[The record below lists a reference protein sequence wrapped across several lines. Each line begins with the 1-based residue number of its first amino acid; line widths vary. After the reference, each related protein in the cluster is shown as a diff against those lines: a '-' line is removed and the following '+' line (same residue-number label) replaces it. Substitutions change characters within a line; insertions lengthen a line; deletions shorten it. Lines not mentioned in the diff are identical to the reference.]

1 MNKKI
6 QTNKVDVLEDLELKR
21 AWQYYSVG
29 NFYRA
34 RALAR
39 KILVSKEGVAAREQ
53 AARIMRMCSADP
65 WAVAS
70 GFIVLI
76 FTLVVAYVVAF

>member
-6 QTNKVDVLEDLELKR
+6 QTEDLDLKR
-21 AWQYYSVG
+21 AWQYYGVG

-34 RALAR
+34 RALAK
-39 KILVSKEGVAAREQ
+39 KILVSNESDAAREQ
-53 AARIMRMCSADP
+53 AARIMTMCSADP
-65 WAVAS
+65 WAIAS
-70 GFIVLI
+70 GFIVLL

>member
-6 QTNKVDVLEDLELKR
+6 QDLDLKR
-21 AWQYYSVG
+21 AYGNYEIG

-39 KILVSKEGVAAREQ
+39 KILASKENLDAREQ
-53 AARIMRMCSADP
+53 ATRIMTMCSADP
-65 WAVAS
+65 WAIAS
-70 GFIVLI
+70 GFAVLL
-76 FTLVVAYVVAF
+76 FTLVVAYMVAF